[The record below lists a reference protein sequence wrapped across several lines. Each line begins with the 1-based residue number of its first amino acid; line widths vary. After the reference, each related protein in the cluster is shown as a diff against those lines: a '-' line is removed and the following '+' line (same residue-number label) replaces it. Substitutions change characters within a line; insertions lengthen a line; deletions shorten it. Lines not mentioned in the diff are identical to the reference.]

1 MISTDEIK
9 KILEK
14 NSKSLVRELK
24 QSKELLVLLNK
35 SAYTKLS
42 EEEKAKVKSQ
52 LLDVLKSIPALAVF
66 LLPGGLVLLPII
78 AKLIPDILPSAFRDH
93 PTKDE

>member
-14 NSKSLVRELK
+14 NSKSLVQELK
-24 QSKELLVLLNK
+24 QSKELVILLNK

-93 PTKDE
+93 PNKDE

>member
-14 NSKSLVRELK
+14 NSKSLVQELK
-24 QSKELLVLLNK
+24 QSKELVILLNK

-42 EEEKAKVKSQ
+42 EEEKSKVKSQ

-93 PTKDE
+93 PNKDE

>member
-14 NSKSLVRELK
+14 NSKSLVQELK
-24 QSKELLVLLNK
+24 QSKELVILLNK

-42 EEEKAKVKSQ
+42 EEEKSKVKSQ

-78 AKLIPDILPSAFRDH
+78 AKLIPDILPSTFRDH
-93 PTKDE
+93 PDKDE